1 MKLSP
6 LDIKKQTFQKKVRGF
21 DTQEVT
27 FFLDEVAD
35 SYEELLQERNQLSDK
50 VIELETNLKRYSE
63 VEQTLKDTL
72 ITAQESSTR
81 SIENSQQKATL
92 IIREAEL
99 KANKILQE
107 AEQQEAKIQERIYS
121 LISEKRNFAA
131 KLKHLASSQIEFVT
145 MIEQEIDESQF
156 NKLLSNEPQPE
167 IIQEEIEVLE
177 KEVEI
182 LEEEIATNEVEVFEE
197 VETPQEEEKIIIGE
211 PREFVEKEEE
221 TEIIEEKVEEIA
233 EPETFEEEET
243 ETFEEVEKTPEV
255 QVVAQE
261 ETKKIQETEKKVIS
275 TDLQKM
281 LEATLKQVKK
291 IEEEKSKGKN

>member
-1 MKLSP
+1 MKLTP

-35 SYEELLQERNQLSDK
+35 SYEELLQEKNQLSDK

-81 SIENSQQKATL
+81 SIENSQKKAEL

-121 LISEKRNFAA
+121 LINEKRNFAA

-156 NKLLSNEPQPE
+156 NKLLAKEPQTE
-167 IIQEEIEVLE
+167 KIQEEIQELE

-182 LEEEIATNEVEVFEE
+182 LEEEIASSE
-197 VETPQEEEKIIIGE
+197 VETFEEEIETPETEEKIIIGE
-211 PREFVEKEEE
+211 PREFVEKEEP
-221 TEIIEEKVEEIA
+221 EEFEEQN
-233 EPETFEEEET
+233 ETFDELKET
-243 ETFEEVEKTPEV
+243 SENAEIVEIEDKELE
-255 QVVAQE
+255 Q
-261 ETKKIQETEKKVIS
+261 TEKKVVS

-281 LEATLKQVKK
+281 LEATLQQVKK

>member
-27 FFLDEVAD
+27 FFLDEVAE
-35 SYEELLQERNQLSDK
+35 SYEELLNERNQLSDK

-81 SIENSQQKATL
+81 SLENSQKKAEL

-121 LISEKRNFAA
+121 LINEKRNFAA
-131 KLKHLASSQIEFVT
+131 KLKHLASSQIEFVAV
-145 MIEQEIDESQF
+145 IEQEIDESQL
-156 NKLLSNEPQPE
+156 NKFLSKEPQPE
-167 IIQEEIEVLE
+167 KFQEEIQVLE

-182 LEEEIATNEVEVFEE
+182 LAEEIGTSKEEIPQEEANEEPEVFEE
-197 VETPQEEEKIIIGE
+197 
-211 PREFVEKEEE
+211 EKEQ
-221 TEIIEEKVEEIA
+221 IQKIV
-233 EPETFEEEET
+233 EPETFEDKVTEIPEEILDENAESSVEIQNET
-243 ETFEEVEKTPEV
+243 QEKNKV
-255 QVVAQE
+255 
-261 ETKKIQETEKKVIS
+261 TEKKIIS

-291 IEEEKSKGKN
+291 IEEEKSEGKS

>member
-1 MKLSP
+1 MKLTP

-35 SYEELLQERNQLSDK
+35 SYEELLTERNQLSDK
-50 VIELETNLKRYSE
+50 IIELETNLKRYSE

-81 SIENSQQKATL
+81 SIENSQQKAVL

-121 LISEKRNFAA
+121 LINEKRNFAA

-156 NKLLSNEPQPE
+156 SKLLAKEPKPE
-167 IIQEEIEVLE
+167 IIQEEIQVLE

-182 LEEEIATNEVEVFEE
+182 LEEEIASTETFEE
-197 VETPQEEEKIIIGE
+197 KIEIPQQEEKIIIGE
-211 PREFVEKEEE
+211 PREFVEK
-221 TEIIEEKVEEIA
+221 VEESQSEVIQEIS

-243 ETFEEVEKTPEV
+243 EIFEEEPEV
-255 QVVAQE
+255 ATKEEINETQE
-261 ETKKIQETEKKVIS
+261 PEKKVIS

-291 IEEEKSKGKN
+291 IEDDKSKGKN